1 MYSSLATVEQRV
13 HLDVQPAKQFPAI
26 EQKLRQRI
34 TVETESWKQ
43 DKVLQEKSLP
53 AVREVEDA
61 WYILLDVAAEK
72 SDRS

>member
-53 AVREVEDA
+53 AVREVEDV

>member
-26 EQKLRQRI
+26 EQKLPQRI
-34 TVETESWKQ
+34 TVQTETWKQ
-43 DKVLQEKSLP
+43 DKVLQDKSLP
-53 AVREVEDA
+53 SVREVEDD